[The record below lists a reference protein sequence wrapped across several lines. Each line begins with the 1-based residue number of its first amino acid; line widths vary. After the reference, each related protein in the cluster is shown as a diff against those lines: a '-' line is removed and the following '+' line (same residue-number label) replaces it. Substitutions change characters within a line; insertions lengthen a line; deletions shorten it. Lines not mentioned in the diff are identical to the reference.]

1 MRLLRALR
9 RCAAPG
15 SIPQQVDFYSR
26 FSPSPLSMKQF
37 LDFGESPP
45 GSPRP
50 GPSAGCRA
58 PRCPRAFVPLRG
70 RARSEPLGPLGS
82 AACPRRPLLVL
93 NAVLFGTKSLGFLP
107 GEGSLAG
114 SLPRAKK

>member
-1 MRLLRALR
+1 MSPRRA
-9 RCAAPG
+9 
-15 SIPQQVDFYSR
+15 
-26 FSPSPLSMKQF
+26 
-37 LDFGESPP
+37 PP
-45 GSPRP
+45 GP
-50 GPSAGCRA
+50 A
-58 PRCPRAFVPLRG
+58 PRRDAGPRARPRAFVPLRG